1 MKNFGMDGR
10 KQYTAQPRSP
20 RRDYPLFIKS
30 VFRIKSQRAM
40 SEDIPAIG
48 VIGGSGLYQ
57 MEEVQDVTEHQINTP
72 FGSPSDTLVGGTLSG
87 RQVYFLPRHG
97 RGHRILPH
105 EINHRANIY
114 ALRLLN
120 VRWIISVAAVGSLQ
134 EKYAPRDVVLP
145 SQFYDRTSN
154 RAAHTFF
161 GEGIAAHIAFAEP
174 ISANLR
180 NLLAES
186 ARSLGVTIHN
196 GGTYVNMDG
205 PAFSTRAESE
215 FNRRN
220 GFDVI
225 AMTNLPEAKLAR
237 EAEIAFATMAMIT
250 DYDCWKVEEE
260 PVSAQTVLGHL
271 MANAETA
278 RRVIVDV
285 IPRIPTEPN
294 WPEHVALD
302 TALVT
307 ERKFWPETTVKKL
320 RPILER
326 FLPD

>member
-1 MKNFGMDGR
+1 MKE
-10 KQYTAQPRSP
+10 QT
-20 RRDYPLFIKS
+20 
-30 VFRIKSQRAM
+30 
-40 SEDIPAIG
+40 PAIG

-57 MEEVQDVTEHQINTP
+57 MEEVQDVTLHQVNTP

-114 ALRLLN
+114 ALRSLN

-134 EKYAPRDVVLP
+134 EQYVPRDVVLP
-145 SQFYDRTSN
+145 SQFYDRTSK
-154 RAAHTFF
+154 RTAHTFF

-186 ARSLGVTIHN
+186 ARSLGVTVHN

-271 MANAETA
+271 VANAETA
-278 RRVIVDV
+278 RKVLVDV
-285 IPRIPTEPN
+285 IPRIPREPN
-294 WPEHVALD
+294 WPEHSALD

-307 ERKFWPETTVKKL
+307 DRKLWPQATIEKL
-320 RPILER
+320 RPILAR
-326 FLPD
+326 FVAK

>member
-1 MKNFGMDGR
+1 MNE
-10 KQYTAQPRSP
+10 RS
-20 RRDYPLFIKS
+20 
-30 VFRIKSQRAM
+30 A
-40 SEDIPAIG
+40 AIG
-48 VIGGSGLYQ
+48 IIGGSGLYQ
-57 MEEVQDVTEHQINTP
+57 MQELRDATEHKIDTP
-72 FGSPSDTLVGGTLSG
+72 FGSPSDALVGGKLGG

-97 RGHRILPH
+97 REHRILPH
-105 EINHRANIY
+105 EINYRANIY
-114 ALRLLN
+114 ALRALN

-154 RAAHTFF
+154 RSAHTFF
-161 GEGIAAHIAFAEP
+161 GEGIVAHVGFAEP

-186 ARSLGVTIHN
+186 ARSLGVPVHN

-215 FNRRN
+215 FNHRN

-250 DYDCWKVEEE
+250 DYDCWKIEEE
-260 PVSAQTVLGHL
+260 PVSAETVLSHL
-271 MANAETA
+271 TANAETA

-285 IPRIPTEPN
+285 IPRIPNEPN
-294 WPEHVALD
+294 WPEHFALD

-307 ERKFWPETTVKKL
+307 QRKFWPQATVEKL
-320 RPILER
+320 RPILAR
-326 FLPD
+326 ILDAR